1 MTRILLVE
9 DEIAWSDPLSF
20 LLEREGYEVEVEF
33 PVGLALTVKHFM
45 AQFPAGAGRVL
56 VEGTQ

>member
-1 MTRILLVE
+1 MKIQIDVRRTQADIGKAKRLL
-9 DEIAWSDPLSF
+9 
-20 LLEREGYEVEVEF
+20 GYEVEVEF